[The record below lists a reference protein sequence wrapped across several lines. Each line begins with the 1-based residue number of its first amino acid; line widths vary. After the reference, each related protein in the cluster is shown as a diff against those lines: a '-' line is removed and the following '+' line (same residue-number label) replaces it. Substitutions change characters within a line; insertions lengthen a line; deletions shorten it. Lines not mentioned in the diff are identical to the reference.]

1 MKQGCQMQV
10 WAFIKSKINTVSK
23 GQWITI
29 SYMMFH
35 YKSVSLFLFYC
46 KPEMQAQYSIL
57 WCNFRCF
64 IFVLLIQIHTQV
76 MKLLCFLKKTLKTK
90 QTKDVD
96 LFKLFSLLRQFY
108 YVAFFNGQLKT
119 SMTVFYGIR
128 CNKKVQKWQIIKKV
142 SIII

>member
-1 MKQGCQMQV
+1 
-10 WAFIKSKINTVSK
+10 
-23 GQWITI
+23 
-29 SYMMFH
+29 
-35 YKSVSLFLFYC
+35 
-46 KPEMQAQYSIL
+46 
-57 WCNFRCF
+57 
-64 IFVLLIQIHTQV
+64 